1 MVVVALKGLAARKF
15 RASLIA
21 LAIVLGVA
29 MISGTYVLTDTINN
43 GFNTIFKTQ
52 YKNADVIIS
61 GKAAF
66 SNGGN
71 GNQIEAPTF
80 PDTVLAKVRSLPDV
94 AFAAG
99 SVNSQTVS
107 LVDDKGKLIS
117 ASNAPRLGFSLDPKT
132 DMRFNP
138 SKLVA
143 GSWAA
148 GADQVVIDQTTSKKK
163 HLGVGDEIGVQVY
176 GPVSRFRIAGVAKY
190 SGNVSLGGVTFAIF
204 DQPTAQRL
212 FRKVG
217 QLDAIQVQ
225 SKAGVSSKQ
234 LASQIRPLLPATA
247 TVRNA
252 AAQVKEDKKNLGF
265 ITVIK
270 YALLAFAG
278 IAVFVGAFVI
288 ANTLGITIAQRMRE
302 FATLRTI
309 GASRRQVLWSVLLEA
324 LIIGLIGSVV
334 GLFLG
339 LLLAKGLN
347 RLFVAIGINLPQGT
361 TVFATRTIVVSL
373 LVGTL
378 ITVFASLRPA
388 RRATRVPPIAAVREG
403 SVLPPSRFAR
413 YGPITSLVVLLVA
426 IGLVS
431 LGALAGGLA
440 TAPRLLAIG
449 LGVLLLFFG
458 VSMNAS
464 KVVRPLSNIL
474 GWPAREIGGAP
485 GILARDNASRNPART
500 ASTASALMIGLALV
514 TFVALFAQGLRA
526 PFEDAVNK
534 LFVADYAITS
544 SGSFAPISAGA
555 GQALKGKPGV
565 IVESAIRAGSAK
577 FLGSVHDISAVDANV
592 PKVVGLDW
600 KLGNDSVPAQLGQS
614 GFFTDS
620 DYAKKHHFQLGSPL
634 RIAFP
639 SGQTASVRLLGTYE
653 KPKGGTPFGEVI
665 LSTALFD
672 KNVPRPQDQM
682 VLINMTGGVND
693 TNTTTLKRDA
703 SGFADAKV
711 QTRDEFK
718 KNQEKPINALLNLLY
733 VLLALS
739 VIVSLLGI
747 VNTLVLTV
755 YERTREIGMLRA
767 VGMTR
772 RQVRMMI
779 RYESIVT
786 ALMGAALG
794 MVVGIFLAFL
804 ITHALSSQGIVFA
817 VPYMQLVYFVVAAI
831 VVGLLA
837 AILPARRAARLN
849 VLEALQYE

>member
-1 MVVVALKGLAARKF
+1 MLAVALKGLAPRKL
-15 RASLIA
+15 RASLIG

-52 YKNADVIIS
+52 YKTADVIIS

-107 LVDDKGKLIS
+107 LVDAKGKLIS

-138 SKLVA
+138 SKLIT

-148 GADQVVIDQTTSKKK
+148 GPDQVVIDQATAKKK
-163 HLGVGDEIGVQVY
+163 HLGVGDQIGVQVY
-176 GPVSRFRIAGVAKY
+176 GPVRPFRIAGIAKY

-212 FRKVG
+212 FQKVG

-225 SKAGVSSKQ
+225 SKAGVP
-234 LASQIRPLLPATA
+234 ASRLTAEIKRVLPATA
-247 TVRNA
+247 TVRTPK
-252 AAQVKEDKKNLGF
+252 AQVKEDKKDLGF
-265 ITVIK
+265 ISVIK

-324 LIIGLIGSVV
+324 LIIGVIGSLVV
-334 GLFLG
+334 LFLG

-347 RLFVAIGINLPQGT
+347 RLFVAIGINLPQGA

-378 ITVFASLRPA
+378 ITVLASLRPA

-403 SVLPPSRFAR
+403 SVLPPSRCAR
-413 YGPITSLVVLLVA
+413 YGPVTSLAVLVLA
-426 IGLVS
+426 IALVS
-431 LGALAGGLA
+431 LGSLASGLA

-458 VSMNAS
+458 VSLNAS

-534 LFVADYAITS
+534 LFVGDYAITS
-544 SGSFAPISAGA
+544 SSSFAPISASAGA
-555 GQALKGKPGV
+555 SLPGKPGV
-565 IVESAIRAGSAK
+565 TVSSPIRAGSAR
-577 FLGSVHDISAVDANV
+577 FLGSVHDISAVDRNLPQV
-592 PKVVGLDW
+592 IHLDW
-600 KLGNDSVPAQLGQS
+600 KLGNNSVPGRLGKT

-620 DYAKKHHFQLGSPL
+620 DYAKTHHLRVGSPVVVQ
-634 RIAFP
+634 FP
-639 SGQTASVRLLGTYE
+639 SGQKSTVRLLGTYD
-653 KPKGGTPFGEVI
+653 KPKGGSPFGDLI
-665 LSTALFD
+665 LSTTLFD
-672 KNVPRPQDQM
+672 SHYPRPQDQM
-682 VLINMTGGVND
+682 VLINTPGGVSD
-693 TNTTTLKRDA
+693 ANTQTLKNDVR
-703 SGFADAKV
+703 GFADAKV
-711 QTRDEFK
+711 QTRDQFK
-718 KNQEKPINALLNLLY
+718 KNFEKPIDQLLNLLY

-739 VIVSLLGI
+739 VVVSLLGI

-755 YERTREIGMLRA
+755 Y
-767 VGMTR
+767 V
-772 RQVRMMI
+772 
-779 RYESIVT
+779 
-786 ALMGAALG
+786 
-794 MVVGIFLAFL
+794 
-804 ITHALSSQGIVFA
+804 
-817 VPYMQLVYFVVAAI
+817 
-831 VVGLLA
+831 
-837 AILPARRAARLN
+837 
-849 VLEALQYE
+849 

>member
-1 MVVVALKGLAARKF
+1 MLGVALKGLAARKV
-15 RASLIA
+15 RASLIG

-52 YKNADVIIS
+52 YKNADAIIS

-66 SNGGN
+66 GNGGN

-80 PDTVLAKVRSLPDV
+80 PDTVLAKVRSLRDV

-99 SVNSQTVS
+99 SVQSQTVS
-107 LVDDKGKLIS
+107 LVDARGKLIS

-138 SKLVA
+138 SKLVV

-148 GADQVVIDQTTSKKK
+148 GPDQVVIDQATARKK
-163 HLGVGDEIGVQVY
+163 HLGVGDQIGVQVY
-176 GPVSRFRIAGVAKY
+176 GPVRPFRIAGIAKY

-204 DQPTAQRL
+204 DQPTAQTL

-225 SKAGVSSKQ
+225 SKVGVSSAR
-234 LASQIRPLLPATA
+234 LASEIKPLLPSTA
-247 TVRNA
+247 TVRDA
-252 AAQVKEDKKNLGF
+252 AAQVKEEKKDLGF

-324 LIIGLIGSVV
+324 LIIGAIGSVV

-361 TVFATRTIVVSL
+361 TIFATRTVVVSL

-378 ITVFASLRPA
+378 ITVLASLRPA

-403 SVLPPSRFAR
+403 SVLPPSRFER
-413 YGPITSLVVLLVA
+413 YGPVTSLVVLLAA
-426 IGLVS
+426 IALVS
-431 LGALAGGLA
+431 LGSLASGLA
-440 TAPRLLAIG
+440 TGPRLLAIG

-458 VSMNAS
+458 VSLNAS
-464 KVVRPLSNIL
+464 RVVRPLANVL

-544 SGSFAPISAGA
+544 SSSFAPISASAGA
-555 GQALKGKPGV
+555 SLAGKPGV
-565 IVESAIRAGSAK
+565 TVSSPIRAGSAR
-577 FLGSVHDISAVDANV
+577 FLGSVHDISAVDRNA
-592 PKVVGLDW
+592 PKVIHLDW
-600 KLGNDSVPAQLGQS
+600 KLGDNSVPGRLGAT

-620 DYAKKHHFQLGSPL
+620 DYAKSHHLRAGSPVVVE
-634 RIAFP
+634 FP
-639 SGQTASVRLLGTYE
+639 SGQKTTVRLLGTYE
-653 KPKGGTPFGEVI
+653 KPKGGSPFGDLI
-665 LSTALFD
+665 LSTKLFD
-672 KNVPRPQDQM
+672 SHYPRPQDQM
-682 VLINMTGGVND
+682 VLINTRGGVSD
-693 TNTTTLKRDA
+693 ASTQTLKNDVH
-703 SGFADAKV
+703 GFADAKV
-711 QTRDEFK
+711 QTRDQFK
-718 KNQEKPINALLNLLY
+718 KNFEKPINQLLNLLY

-739 VIVSLLGI
+739 VVVSLLGI
-747 VNTLVLTV
+747 VNTLVLSV

-772 RQVRMMI
+772 TQVRMMI

-794 MVVGIFLAFL
+794 MGVGIFLALL

-817 VPYMQLVYFVVAAI
+817 VPYLQLVYFVAAAI
-831 VVGLLA
+831 VVGVLA
-837 AILPARRAARLN
+837 AIFPARRAARLN

>member
-1 MVVVALKGLAARKF
+1 MLAVALKGLAARKF
-15 RASLIA
+15 RASLIG

-43 GFNTIFKTQ
+43 GFNTIFKTS
-52 YKNADVIIS
+52 YRNADLIIS

-71 GNQIEAPTF
+71 GNTIQNPTF
-80 PDTVLAKVRSLPDV
+80 PDTVLPKVRALPDV
-94 AFAAG
+94 GFAAG
-99 SVNSQTVS
+99 SVQSDTVK
-107 LVDDKGKLIS
+107 LVSPNGKLIS
-117 ASNAPRLGFSLDPKT
+117 AGNAPSLGFSLDPKT

-138 SKLVA
+138 AKLVS
-143 GSWAA
+143 GSWAS
-148 GADQVVIDQTTSKKK
+148 GPKQVVIDKTTADKKNLK
-163 HLGVGDEIGVQVY
+163 PGDHIGVQVY
-176 GPVSRFRIAGVAKY
+176 GPIESFEISGVAKY
-190 SGNVSLGGVTFAIF
+190 SANVSLGGVTFAIF

-212 FRKVG
+212 FQKTG

-225 SKAGVSSKQ
+225 SKAGVPTTR
-234 LASQIRPLLPATA
+234 LAAEIKALLPPTA

-252 AAQVKEDKKNLGF
+252 AAQVKEDKKDLGF
-265 ITVIK
+265 VTVIK

-309 GASRRQVLWSVLLEA
+309 GASRRQVLWSVLVEA
-324 LIIGLIGSVV
+324 LIIGLTASVV

-347 RLFVAIGINLPQGT
+347 RLFVAIGINLPQGAT
-361 TVFATRTIVVSL
+361 IFATRTIVVSL

-378 ITVFASLRPA
+378 ITVLASLRPA

-403 SVLPPSRFAR
+403 SVL
-413 YGPITSLVVLLVA
+413 
-426 IGLVS
+426 
-431 LGALAGGLA
+431 LA

-458 VSMNAS
+458 VSLNAS
-464 KVVRPLSNIL
+464 RVVRPLANFL

-534 LFVADYAITS
+534 LFVGDYAITS
-544 SGSFAPISAGA
+544 SSSFAPISASAGA
-555 GQALKGKPGV
+555 SLEGKPGV
-565 IVESAIRAGSAK
+565 TVASPIRAGSAR
-577 FLGSVHDISAVDANV
+577 FLGSVHDISAVDRNLPQV
-592 PKVVGLDW
+592 IHLDW
-600 KLGNDSVPAQLGQS
+600 RLGNNSVPGRLGTT
-614 GFFTDS
+614 GFFTDT
-620 DYAKKHHFQLGSPL
+620 DYAKKHHLHAGTPVVVQ
-634 RIAFP
+634 FP
-639 SGQTASVRLLGTYE
+639 SGQKANVRLLGTYK
-653 KPKGGTPFGEVI
+653 KPKGGSPFGDMI
-665 LSTALFD
+665 LSTTLFD
-672 KNVPRPQDQM
+672 RHYPRPQDQM
-682 VLINMTGGVND
+682 VLINTPGGVND
-693 TNTTTLKRDA
+693 ASTQTLKNDVR
-703 SGFADAKV
+703 GFADAKV
-711 QTRDEFK
+711 QTRDQFK
-718 KNQEKPINALLNLLY
+718 KNFEKPINQLLNLLY

-739 VIVSLLGI
+739 VVVSLLGI

-794 MVVGIFLAFL
+794 IGVGIFLALL

-817 VPYMQLVYFVVAAI
+817 VPYLQLVYFVAAAI

>member
-1 MVVVALKGLAARKF
+1 MLGVALKGLAARKF

-29 MISGTYVLTDTINN
+29 MISDTYVLTDTIDN
-43 GFNTIFKTQ
+43 GFNAIFQTQ
-52 YKNADVIIS
+52 YKNADLSIS

-80 PDTVLAKVRSLPDV
+80 PDKVLTQVRALPDV

-99 SVNSQTVS
+99 SVQSQTVS
-107 LVDDKGKLIS
+107 LVDSNGKLIS

-138 SKLVA
+138 SKLVD
-143 GSWAA
+143 GSWAK
-148 GADQVVIDQTTSKKK
+148 GPNQVAIDQSTAKKK
-163 HLGVGDEIGVQVY
+163 HLGVGDRIGVQVY
-176 GPVSRFRIAGVAKY
+176 GPIRQFRITGIAKY

-204 DQPTAQRL
+204 DQPTAQKL

-225 SKAGVSSKQ
+225 SKAGVATSE
-234 LASQIRPLLPATA
+234 LASQIRPLLPTTA
-247 TVRNA
+247 TVRDA
-252 AAQVKEDKKNLGF
+252 AQQVKEDKKDLGF

-347 RLFVAIGINLPQGT
+347 RLFVAIGINLPQGS
-361 TVFATRTIVVSL
+361 TVFATRTIIVSL

-378 ITVFASLRPA
+378 ITVLASLRPA

-413 YGPITSLVVLLVA
+413 FGPVTALVVLVVA
-426 IGLVS
+426 IVLVS
-431 LGALAGGLA
+431 LGSLASGLA

-464 KVVRPLSNIL
+464 RVVRPLANVL

-534 LFVADYAITS
+534 LFIADYAITS

-555 GQALKGKPGV
+555 GKALQGKPGI
-565 IVESAIRAGSAK
+565 IVATPIRAGSAK
-577 FLGSVHDISAVDANV
+577 VNGSVNDISAVDKNA
-592 PKVVGLDW
+592 PRGIHLDW
-600 KLGNDSVPAQLGQS
+600 RLGNNSVPGRLGKE
-614 GFFTDS
+614 GFFTDT
-620 DYAKKHHFQLGSPL
+620 DYAKTHHLHAGSPITL
-634 RIAFP
+634 EFS
-639 SGQTASVRLLGTYE
+639 SGQKATVRLFGTYK
-653 KPKGGTPFGEVI
+653 KPKGGSPFGNVI
-665 LSTALFD
+665 LSTKLFD
-672 KNVPRPQDQM
+672 ANVPRPQDQM
-682 VLINMTGGVND
+682 VLINMKGGVSD
-693 TNTTTLKRDA
+693 ANTKLLEHNA
-703 SGFADAKV
+703 SGFADADV
-711 QTRDEFK
+711 QTRDQFK
-718 KNQEKPINALLNLLY
+718 KNFEKPINSLLNLLY

-794 MVVGIFLAFL
+794 MAVGIFLALL
-804 ITHALSSQGIVFA
+804 ITHALADQGIVFA
-817 VPYMQLVYFVVAAI
+817 VPYLQLVYFVVAAI
-831 VVGLLA
+831 VVGILA

>member
-1 MVVVALKGLAARKF
+1 MLAVALKGLAARKL
-15 RASLIA
+15 RASLIG

-43 GFNTIFKTQ
+43 GFNTIFKTS
-52 YKNADVIIS
+52 YKNADAIIS

-66 SNGGN
+66 SNTNGN
-71 GNQIEAPTF
+71 GAPNPTF
-80 PDTVLAKVRSLPDV
+80 PQNVLTKVQALSDV
-94 AFAAG
+94 AFAEG
-99 SVNSQTVS
+99 SVSSDTVK
-107 LVDDKGKLIS
+107 LVGSDGKLIS
-117 ASNAPRLGFSLDPKT
+117 SGNAPSLGFSLDPNA

-138 SKLVA
+138 SKLVS
-143 GSWAA
+143 GSWAT
-148 GADQVVIDQTTSKKK
+148 GPKQVVIDKATAAKKS
-163 HLGVGDEIGVQVY
+163 LNPGDRIGVQVY
-176 GPVSRFRIAGVAKY
+176 GPVEQFEISGIAKY
-190 SGNVSLGGVTFAIF
+190 TANVSLGGVTFAIF

-212 FRKVG
+212 FEKVG

-225 SKAGVSSKQ
+225 SKAGVPSTKLVSEI
-234 LASQIRPLLPATA
+234 SPLLPSTA
-247 TVRNA
+247 TVRSSQ
-252 AAQVKEDKKNLGF
+252 AQVKEDKKSLGGF
-265 ITVIK
+265 IDVIK

-347 RLFVAIGINLPQGT
+347 RLFVAIGINLPQGAT
-361 TVFATRTIVVSL
+361 IFATRTIVVSL

-378 ITVFASLRPA
+378 ITVLASLRPA

-413 YGPITSLVVLLVA
+413 YGPTTSLVVLLVA
-426 IGLVS
+426 IALVS
-431 LGALAGGLA
+431 LGSLASGAG
-440 TAPRLLAIG
+440 TGPRLLAIG

-458 VSMNAS
+458 VSLNAS
-464 KVVRPLSNIL
+464 RVVRPLANLL
-474 GWPAREIGGAP
+474 GWPAREIGGAA

-534 LFVADYAITS
+534 LFIADYAITS
-544 SGSFAPISAGA
+544 SSSFAPISATAGA
-555 GQALKGKPGV
+555 SLDGKPAV
-565 IVESAIRAGSAK
+565 TVVSPIRAGSAR
-577 FLGSVHDISAVDANV
+577 FLGSVHDISAVDANA
-592 PKVVGLDW
+592 PKVIHLDW
-600 KLGNDSVPAQLGQS
+600 KLGNNSVPARLGTT

-620 DYAKKHHFQLGSPL
+620 DFAKSHHLRAGSRAVL
-634 RIAFP
+634 EFP
-639 SGQTASVRLLGTYE
+639 SGQKAPVALLGTYD
-653 KPKGGTPFGEVI
+653 KPKGGSPFGDLI
-665 LSTALFD
+665 ISTKLFD
-672 KNVPRPQDQM
+672 SHYPRPQDQM
-682 VLINMTGGVND
+682 VLMNTPGGVSD
-693 TNTTTLKRDA
+693 GNTQTLKNDVR
-703 SGFADAKV
+703 GFADAKV

-718 KNQEKPINALLNLLY
+718 KNFEKPINQLLNLLY

-739 VIVSLLGI
+739 VVVSLLGI

-772 RQVRMMI
+772 TQVRMMI

-794 MVVGIFLAFL
+794 MVVGIFLAL
-804 ITHALSSQGIVFA
+804 VITHALSSQGIVFA
-817 VPYMQLVYFVVAAI
+817 VPYLQLVYFVAAAI
-831 VVGLLA
+831 VVGVLA
-837 AILPARRAARLN
+837 AVYPARHASRLN
-849 VLEALQYE
+849 VLKALQYE

>member
-1 MVVVALKGLAARKF
+1 MVAVALKGLAARKF

-43 GFNTIFKTQ
+43 GFNTIFETQ

-66 SNGGN
+66 GNGGN

-99 SVNSQTVS
+99 SVQSQTVS
-107 LVDDKGKLIS
+107 LVDAKGKLIS

-138 SKLVA
+138 SKLVT

-148 GADQVVIDQTTSKKK
+148 GPDQVVIDQATAKKK
-163 HLGVGDEIGVQVY
+163 HLAVGDQIGVQVY
-176 GPVSRFRIAGVAKY
+176 GPVRRFRIAGIAKY
-190 SGNVSLGGVTFAIF
+190 SGKVSLGGVTFAIF

-212 FRKVG
+212 FRKIG

-225 SKAGVSSKQ
+225 SKVGVSTSR
-234 LASQIRPLLPATA
+234 LASEINPLLPSTA

-252 AAQVKEDKKNLGF
+252 AAQVKEDKKDLGF
-265 ITVIK
+265 INVIK

-378 ITVFASLRPA
+378 ITIFASLRPA

-413 YGPITSLVVLLVA
+413 YGPVTSIVVLLVA

-431 LGALAGGLA
+431 LGSLAGGLA

-449 LGVLLLFFG
+449 IGVLLLFFG

-464 KVVRPLSNIL
+464 KIVRPLSNIL

-534 LFVADYAITS
+534 LFIGDYAITS

-555 GQALKGKPGV
+555 GKALRGKPGV
-565 IVESAIRAGSAK
+565 IVESPIRAGSAK

-600 KLGNDSVPAQLGQS
+600 KLGNDSVPAKLGQT

-620 DYAKKHHFQLGSPL
+620 DYAKKHHFRLGSPL
-634 RIAFP
+634 KVEFP
-639 SGQTASVRLLGTYE
+639 SGQSASVRLLGTYE

-672 KNVPRPQDQM
+672 KNIPRPQDQM
-682 VLINMTGGVND
+682 VLINMRGGVSD
-693 TNTTTLKRDA
+693 ANTATLKRDA
-703 SGFADAKV
+703 SSFADAKV
-711 QTRDEFK
+711 LTRDEFK

-794 MVVGIFLAFL
+794 MAVGIFLALL

-817 VPYMQLVYFVVAAI
+817 VPYLQLVYFVAAAI

>member
-1 MVVVALKGLAARKF
+1 
-15 RASLIA
+15 
-21 LAIVLGVA
+21 LG
-29 MISGTYVLTDTINN
+29 
-43 GFNTIFKTQ
+43 
-52 YKNADVIIS
+52 
-61 GKAAF
+61 
-66 SNGGN
+66 
-71 GNQIEAPTF
+71 
-80 PDTVLAKVRSLPDV
+80 DV

-107 LVDDKGKLIS
+107 LVDAKGKLIS

-138 SKLVA
+138 SKLIT
-143 GSWAA
+143 GSWAT
-148 GADQVVIDQTTSKKK
+148 GPDQVVIDQATAKKK
-163 HLGVGDEIGVQVY
+163 HLGVGDQIGVQVY
-176 GPVSRFRIAGVAKY
+176 GPVRHFRIAGIAKY

-225 SKAGVSSKQ
+225 SKAGVSSTR
-234 LASQIRPLLPATA
+234 LASEIKPLLPETA

-252 AAQVKEDKKNLGF
+252 AAQVKEDKKDLGF

-413 YGPITSLVVLLVA
+413 YGPTTSVVVLLVA
-426 IGLVS
+426 IALVS
-431 LGALAGGLA
+431 LGSLANGIA
-440 TAPRLLAIG
+440 TGPRLLAIG

-534 LFVADYAITS
+534 LFIGDYAVTS

-555 GQALKGKPGV
+555 GKALKGKPGV
-565 IVESAIRAGSAK
+565 IVESPIRAGSAK

-592 PKVVGLDW
+592 PKVIGLDW
-600 KLGNDSVPAQLGQS
+600 KLGNNSVPARLGQS

-620 DYAKKHHFQLGSPL
+620 DYAKKHHFHLGSPL
-634 RIAFP
+634 RIEFP

-672 KNVPRPQDQM
+672 KNIPRPQDQM

-693 TNTTTLKRDA
+693 ANTTTLKRDA

-711 QTRDEFK
+711 QTRDQFK
-718 KNQEKPINALLNLLY
+718 KNQEKPINQLLNLLY

-794 MVVGIFLAFL
+794 MGVGIFLALL

-817 VPYMQLVYFVVAAI
+817 VPYLQLVYFVVAAI